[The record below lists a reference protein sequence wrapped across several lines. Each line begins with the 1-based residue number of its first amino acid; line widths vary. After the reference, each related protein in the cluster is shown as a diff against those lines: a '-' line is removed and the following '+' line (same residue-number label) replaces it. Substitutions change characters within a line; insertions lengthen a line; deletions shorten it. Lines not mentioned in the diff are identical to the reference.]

1 MLDVETNHQHT
12 GEATLK
18 LFFQTF
24 IVVRIIT
31 IAEHIGC
38 CQLFLFIADNVDS
51 AECYYTAK
59 EGGVLLRLHII
70 LLDDTEGCF
79 VRLEDSINFMSAQ
92 SAVEIQS
99 FISYSIFTYDNPLVF
114 LNPSLTDGRERKE
127 VCRHV

>member
-1 MLDVETNHQHT
+1 MLDVETNHQQT

-99 FISYSIFTYDNPLVF
+99 SIIIYIA
-114 LNPSLTDGRERKE
+114 DGYCIRIAIITKQCQCAGSRLL
-127 VCRHV
+127 